1 MHRLFLL
8 VPALVA
14 AATVLLCADNAA
26 AAIAQRSQS
35 RSWAELSGRENW
47 AGLLDPL
54 DADLRRA
61 VIRYG
66 ELAQATLDAFI
77 SDPASPYA
85 GASRF
90 APGAFLRRAQASDP
104 DAYRVTRFVYATSG
118 ARVPDAFVTR
128 AAPPGAWSAE
138 SNWMGFVAVA
148 TDAGAARLGRRDIVV
163 AWRGTKRAVEWA
175 DDLDITLVP
184 ATGVVGPGPG
194 WTQPAVHRGFL
205 SVYASSNSTSRFN
218 KQSAREQVLGEIRR
232 LLEAYK
238 GEECSITLTGHSL
251 GAALSTLTAIDIVSN
266 GVNVRGGGGS
276 SNATVVVPVSA
287 IVFGSPRVGDDQ
299 FKKAFEAS
307 SSWAPGGAA
316 PLLRVRNAPDV
327 VPTILP
333 AAFYK
338 DVGAELLL
346 DTRKS
351 PYLKHPGPGP
361 AAWHNLECYLHGVAG
376 TQGAGDGA
384 GFRME
389 VERDLALVNKE
400 VDALADE
407 YPVPAAWWVL
417 GNKGMARDATSG
429 RWVLK
434 DHEEGNLAM

>member
-1 MHRLFLL
+1 MRKSSKMHRLFLL

-14 AATVLLCADNAA
+14 ATALLSAAAA
-26 AAIAQRSQS
+26 AAIAQQSQS
-35 RSWAELSGRENW
+35 RSWAELSGRDNW
-47 AGLLDPL
+47 DGLLDPL

-85 GASRF
+85 GASRY
-90 APGAFLRRAQASDP
+90 APGAFLRRTQVSDP

-118 ARVPDAFVTR
+118 ARIPGAFLTR

-184 ATGVVGPGPG
+184 AAGVVGAGAG
-194 WTQPAVHRGFL
+194 GTQPAVHRGFL
-205 SVYASSNSTSRFN
+205 SVYASRNSTSRFN

-251 GAALSTLTAIDIVSN
+251 GAALSTLTAIDLVAN
-266 GVNVRGGGGS
+266 GVNVRGGG
-276 SNATVVVPVSA
+276 SNNAATAVPVSA

-299 FKKAFEAS
+299 FKKAFESS
-307 SSWAPGGAA
+307 SSWAPGGGAR
-316 PLLRVRNAPDV
+316 LLRVRNAPDV

-351 PYLKHPGPGP
+351 PYLKRPGPGP

-376 TQGAGDGA
+376 TPAGA
-384 GFRME
+384 GFCTTMR
-389 VERDLALVNKE
+389 RGTSPC
-400 VDALADE
+400 DAAVAVSLCIA
-407 YPVPAAWWVL
+407 VL
-417 GNKGMARDATSG
+417 RTRSDGGARNAEM
-429 RWVLK
+429 VVHIPK
-434 DHEEGNLAM
+434 V